1 VLDATIGDVPGDYRV
16 FEHNNLTMV
25 LEMQRSLALYVKR
38 FCISHMARTL
48 HGTQKELEDRMRPH
62 GIEVAF
68 DGFETE
74 I

>member
-1 VLDATIGDVPGDYRV
+1 
-16 FEHNNLTMV
+16 
-25 LEMQRSLALYVKR
+25 
-38 FCISHMARTL
+38 MARTL